1 MENDKKILDLKRKI
15 DGKEKILSNSLKF
28 SPVTNCSLQ
37 LSGKHYNL
45 HSLGKSDL
53 TSLLVELNMYRLSMK
68 DLEIKSFLI
77 SGFEISE
84 WIEDIKSKL
93 AIDSLKE
100 EKTALK
106 NMKAKLES
114 LLSDDRKK
122 SLEIERIEK
131 LLS

>member
-15 DGKEKILSNSLKF
+15 DGKEKILNNSLKF

-45 HSLGKSDL
+45 HSLGKDDL
-53 TSLLVELNMYRLSMK
+53 ISLLVELNMYRLSLE
-68 DLEIKSFLI
+68 DLGINSFLI
-77 SGFEISE
+77 SGFEVSE
-84 WIEDIKSKL
+84 WIEDVKSKL
-93 AIDSLKE
+93 AIDLLKE
-100 EKTALK
+100 EKAALK

-122 SLEIERIEK
+122 ALEIEKIEK